1 LETKTG
7 EAMKTNVQ
15 LKTDRY
21 LGWLLCVVL
30 RIFVRFLGFV
40 LRINHKLDRKFDR
53 IVVCKFKGM
62 GSIVQAS
69 ALLKSLRDSF
79 PDAEI
84 VFVSSQANAGILE
97 AYPDQINRQILVN
110 DSSLFGLTKTSASL
124 LFKLW
129 KFKPQVYIDLEVYSN
144 FSSLICTLSAAT
156 NRLGY
161 YKSDKDYRS
170 GLYTHLM
177 YYNIKAPLS
186 EIYLQMGR
194 VLMGQKISS
203 SLVAPIYHENAWQT
217 CKVKLSLEDH
227 KYLVINPNASDLRL
241 ERRWGKLSFI
251 ELISKLIKTHPN
263 YTLVLTGSNAERSY
277 VEEIKAE
284 FSHESRVVQ
293 SAGLLNLN
301 ELFALIDHSDAI
313 VTNDTGPLHLSLAYQ
328 KPICGL
334 FGPCSPSQYGQ
345 METCVPIYKNVYC
358 SPCVH
363 EFAVPPCL
371 GNNQCMQKI
380 EVKEVLSGIDKALE
394 MKHSTSAEPIIFT
407 TSETTLGYFKNR
419 P

>member
-1 LETKTG
+1 
-7 EAMKTNVQ
+7 MKTNVQ
-15 LKTDRY
+15 VKTDRY
-21 LGWLLCVVL
+21 LGWLLCVIL
-30 RIFVRFLGFV
+30 RVFVRFLGVV
-40 LRINHKLDRKFDR
+40 LRINHRLDRKFDR

-84 VFVSSQANAGILE
+84 VFVSSSANAGILN
-97 AYPDQINRQILVN
+97 AYSSQINRKILVDDSGIFN
-110 DSSLFGLTKTSASL
+110 LFKSSLGLL
-124 LFKLW
+124 INLW
-129 KFKPQVYIDLEVYSN
+129 KFRPQVYIDLEVYSN

-186 EIYLQMGR
+186 EIYLQMAR
-194 VLMGQKISS
+194 VLSAEKVSSSLLAPSYPNEAKISS
-203 SLVAPIYHENAWQT
+203 Q
-217 CKVKLSLEDH
+217 VKLSLEGD

-241 ERRWGKLSFI
+241 ERRWGKDQFI
-251 ELISKLIKTHPN
+251 ELISKLLNSHSD
-263 YTLVLTGSNAERSY
+263 YSLVLTGSGAESAY
-277 VEEIKAE
+277 VNEIKSA
-284 FSHESRVVQ
+284 FQSESRVVQ

-301 ELFALIDHSDAI
+301 ELFALIAHADAV
-313 VTNDTGPLHLSLAYQ
+313 VTNDTGPLHLSLAFR
-328 KPICGL
+328 KPVCGL

-371 GNNQCMQKI
+371 GNNQCMQRI
-380 EVKEVLSGIDKALE
+380 EVAEVINGINKALE
-394 MKHSTSAEPIIFT
+394 MKSSGTSEQIIFT
-407 TSETTLGYFKNR
+407 SSETTLGYFKNR